1 MSQASTSTAI
11 ASSSAE
17 AAGEVSPLL
26 AWGRL
31 AGLTVWTASWTLAW
45 AILTLLLFPFGAAR
59 HRVRRGI
66 FRRWARGVARLLGVR
81 VTVDGAVP
89 VAPFFLVSNHLSYL
103 DIVTYAAVM
112 PARFVAKSEVRG
124 WPGVGLLARAMRT
137 IFIDRSVKRDAL
149 RVLEHLGA
157 AAAEGDG
164 VVVFAEATSS
174 AGHEVLPFRPA
185 LLEWA
190 ARTGSPVHHASV
202 GYRTSAGSIPAH
214 LSVCWWGEMTF
225 GRHLVSLARLP
236 WIEATVRFGDAP
248 IAERDRK
255 RLADRLHQAVS
266 ARFIPVVLESE

>member
-1 MSQASTSTAI
+1 MSTAI

-17 AAGEVSPLL
+17 AASDVAL
-26 AWGRL
+26 ARAWTRL
-31 AGLTVWTASWTLAW
+31 AGLAAWSLAW
-45 AILTLLLFPFGAAR
+45 ISAWGILTLLLFPFGAAR

-66 FRRWARGVARLLGVR
+66 FRRWARGAARLLGLRVR
-81 VTVDGAVP
+81 VDGAVP
-89 VAPFFLVSNHLSYL
+89 KAPFFLVSNHLSYL
-103 DIVTYAAVM
+103 DIVTYAAVT

-124 WPGVGLLARAMRT
+124 WPVVGLLARAMGT

-149 RVLEHLGA
+149 RVLERLAMA
-157 AAAEGDG
+157 ARDGDG

-174 AGHEVLPFRPA
+174 AGHAVLPFRPA

-214 LSVCWWGEMTF
+214 LSVCWWGDMTF
-225 GRHLVSLARLP
+225 GRHLVALARLP
-236 WIEATVRFGDAP
+236 WIEATVRFGEAP

>member
-17 AAGEVSPLL
+17 TAGEVSPVL
-26 AWGRL
+26 AWARL
-31 AGLTVWTASWTLAW
+31 AGLAAWSAVWISAW
-45 AILTLLLFPFGAAR
+45 GVLTLLAFPFGDAR
-59 HRVRRGI
+59 HGLRRTI
-66 FRRWARGVARLLGVR
+66 FRRWARGVAGLLGLR
-81 VTVDGAVP
+81 VSVEGAVP
-89 VAPFFLVSNHLSYL
+89 ETPFFLVSNHLSYL

-124 WPGVGLLARAMRT
+124 WPVVGLLARAMGT
-137 IFIDRSVKRDAL
+137 IFIDRTVKRDAL
-149 RVLEHLGA
+149 RVLERLEA

-174 AGHEVLPFRPA
+174 AGQEVLPFRPA

-190 ARTGSPVHHASV
+190 ARSGSPVHHASV
-202 GYRTSAGSIPAH
+202 GYRTAAGSIPAH
-214 LSVCWWGEMTF
+214 LSVCWWGDMTF
-225 GRHLVSLARLP
+225 GRHLVALARLP
-236 WIEATVRFGDAP
+236 WIEATLRFGDAP

-255 RLADRLHQAVS
+255 RLADQLHQAVS

>member
-1 MSQASTSTAI
+1 MSRVSTSTAI

-17 AAGEVSPLL
+17 PAGDVAPLL

-31 AGLTVWTASWTLAW
+31 AALAGW
-45 AILTLLLFPFGAAR
+45 SALVITTWGALTLLALPFADVR
-59 HRVRRGI
+59 HAVRRMI
-66 FRRWARGVARLLGVR
+66 FRGWARGVAVLLGLKVR
-81 VTVDGAVP
+81 IDGEVP
-89 VAPFFLVSNHLSYL
+89 QAPFFLVSNHLSYL

-112 PARFVAKSEVRG
+112 PARFVAKREVRS
-124 WPGVGLLARAMRT
+124 WPAVGLLARAMAT
-137 IFIDRSVKRDAL
+137 IFIDRTVKRDAV
-149 RVLEHLGA
+149 RVQGSLA
-157 AAAEGDG
+157 RAIADGDG

-190 ARTGSPVHHASV
+190 AQSGSPVHHASV

-225 GRHLVSLARLP
+225 GRHLAALARLP

-255 RLADRLHQAVS
+255 RLADLLHQAVS
-266 ARFIPVVLESE
+266 ARFIPVVLEPE